1 MVATTSGAFDVDGS
15 QEGPRELARPDPG
28 ERRRL
33 LRTWVQDRLAASTFA
48 FALLKRMIRENRG
61 TPFERPLQQ
70 IHEELRDERARLD
83 ELAGAIAAPPP
94 LVKQTAAW
102 LGEKVERFKP
112 NGRLLRYS
120 PLSRVLELEML
131 LSATYAREVSW
142 RALDAIPD
150 DDKPEISFTGAER
163 VPITKRHR
171 DVLEALLAE
180 AVAVAF

>member
-1 MVATTSGAFDVDGS
+1 MVATTSGGVFEL
-15 QEGPRELARPDPG
+15 EGTTELARPAAA

-33 LRTWVQDRLAASTFA
+33 LRTWVQDRIAASTFT

-61 TPFERPLQQ
+61 TPFERPLVQ
-70 IHEELRDERARLD
+70 IHAELKDERKQLD
-83 ELAGAIAAPPP
+83 ELAGAVAAPPP
-94 LVKQTAAW
+94 LAKQTAAW
-102 LGEKVERFKP
+102 FAEKASRFKP
-112 NGRLLRYS
+112 NGHVLRYS

-150 DDKPEISFTGAER
+150 EDKPEVSFTGAER
-163 VPITKRHR
+163 VPITRRHR

-180 AVAVAF
+180 AVAIAF